1 MNKNKRIRYRH
12 VHALR
17 DLSRCH
23 TFSNVEIKKG
33 VLFRSGYLCK
43 FKKEQANEFAEE
55 FNIGT
60 VIDLRTDAEVKNAP
74 DAHLDGIKYYHIPI
88 LEEFDNPLITKE
100 NRNKI
105 LLDISKNKGGAVK
118 YLGRV
123 YRKMVSD
130 DYCLGQFK
138 KVFEVLLNVDD
149 DKAIIFHCTQG
160 KDRTGVLAA
169 LILYAFGLDRG
180 AICYDYRRFN
190 NAYRF
195 KNFMISVLVAFRFM
209 SFKVSKDLYYLQMAH
224 KKLISAVFDE
234 IESKYKSREKFF
246 NDALDLDAE
255 KLQQFRAKFLIK
267 G

>member
-118 YLGRV
+118 YFDGI
-123 YRKMVSD
+123 YKNH
-130 DYCLGQFK
+130 FK
-138 KVFEVLLNVDD
+138 KCDEKIKYFDSKLDCVRLEN
-149 DKAIIFHCTQG
+149 G
-160 KDRTGVLAA
+160 G
-169 LILYAFGLDRG
+169 YNFGL
-180 AICYDYRRFN
+180 
-190 NAYRF
+190 
-195 KNFMISVLVAFRFM
+195 L
-209 SFKVSKDLYYLQMAH
+209 
-224 KKLISAVFDE
+224 KKKTVNENL
-234 IESKYKSREKFF
+234 
-246 NDALDLDAE
+246 
-255 KLQQFRAKFLIK
+255 
-267 G
+267 